1 MQLRALPINWVNLI
15 FHPTSLKSLLP
26 GNLSQVFW
34 LYYCKVWIFYCWFC
48 QVLYYLFYSFV
59 FRCIVHICK
68 SILLWSF
75 WTLIFFFYSKHFMT
89 SITVEWWTAE
99 WSITVTSLLLL
110 WTLPLT
116 EVLFTLS
123 ITNRCTCR
131 HSLDQTKVLLL
142 NCTHKSFSYNYEH
155 IEFDCPCSHLHGLCF
170 WNNTKITYL

>member
-75 WTLIFFFYSKHFMT
+75 WTLIFFLFQEFYDIYNSWMMNSWMIHYSDFT
-89 SITVEWWTAE
+89 S
-99 WSITVTSLLLL
+99 
-110 WTLPLT
+110 
-116 EVLFTLS
+116 FTLNPS
-123 ITNRCTCR
+123 FDWSSLYTQYYWIAALAD
-131 HSLDQTKVLLL
+131 SLDQTKVLLL

-155 IEFDCPCSHLHGLCF
+155 IEFDCPC
-170 WNNTKITYL
+170 

>member
-1 MQLRALPINWVNLI
+1 MLCFTLVPSKMQLRALPINWVNLI

-123 ITNRCTCR
+123 ITE
-131 HSLDQTKVLLL
+131 SLHLQTQSWPDKGSTIKLY
-142 NCTHKSFSYNYEH
+142 T
-155 IEFDCPCSHLHGLCF
+155 
-170 WNNTKITYL
+170 